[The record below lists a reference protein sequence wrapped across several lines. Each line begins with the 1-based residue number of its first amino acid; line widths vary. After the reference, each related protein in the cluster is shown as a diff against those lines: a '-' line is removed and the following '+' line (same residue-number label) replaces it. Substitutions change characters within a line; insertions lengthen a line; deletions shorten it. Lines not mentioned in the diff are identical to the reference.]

1 MPPLCRRLWRD
12 HSLTIVLAVLGLT
25 ATAISIV
32 IVWPIERDRW
42 FDLVSSLGMAFLT
55 VAVWQ
60 ALSGPFVERNK
71 PEED

>member
-25 ATAISIV
+25 ATAISMW

-42 FDLVSSLGMAFLT
+42 FDLVSGVGVALLT
-55 VAVWQ
+55 VALWQ
-60 ALSGPFVERNK
+60 WLSGPFVERNK